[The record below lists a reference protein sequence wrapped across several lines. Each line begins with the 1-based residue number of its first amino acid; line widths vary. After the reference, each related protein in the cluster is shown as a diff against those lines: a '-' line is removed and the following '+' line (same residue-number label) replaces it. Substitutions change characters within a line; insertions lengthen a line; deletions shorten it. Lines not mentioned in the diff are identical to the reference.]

1 MVYEVQRN
9 ILLHPRERIISGS
22 AFGLFSHQLLQ
33 PAMPLVRY
41 ALYQLAARR
50 QRYLGRGCS
59 GYYPGLRGNTIQPTN
74 LPNSITQTAETTFD
88 AQRLMSLEQMETEYI
103 KWVLGQ
109 VDGKRKSAAEILRI
123 DPKTL
128 YRKLKPS

>member
-1 MVYEVQRN
+1 
-9 ILLHPRERIISGS
+9 
-22 AFGLFSHQLLQ
+22 
-33 PAMPLVRY
+33 
-41 ALYQLAARR
+41 
-50 QRYLGRGCS
+50 
-59 GYYPGLRGNTIQPTN
+59 
-74 LPNSITQTAETTFD
+74 
-88 AQRLMSLEQMETEYI
+88 METEYI